1 MPSFTYHPKVIVAD
15 FSKTLEKW
23 RLQYRH
29 DEPEHS
35 KHNVVCR
42 FLNLFPVKD
51 IIATALAS
59 NSESSASDYVVWD
72 SISVRYNDIYD
83 MLFDKDTA
91 PDPEAWSNLDFV
103 ISLIVSDAD
112 EELCDQLMRE
122 NIDFDGLY
130 LFDHWVG
137 PTSASMESSTL
148 YEEE

>member
-1 MPSFTYHPKVIVAD
+1 MPSYHNHPKVIVAD

-23 RLQYRH
+23 KLVYRYN
-29 DEPEHS
+29 EPEHS

-51 IIATALAS
+51 IIAAALAS
-59 NSESSASDYVVWD
+59 RSECAASDYVVWD
-72 SISVRYNDIYD
+72 AISARYDDIYD
-83 MLFDKDTA
+83 MLFDKTTQS
-91 PDPEAWSNLDFV
+91 DPEAWSNLDFV

-112 EELCDQLMRE
+112 DEVCEQLMRE

-137 PTSASMESSTL
+137 PTSATMESSTL
-148 YEEE
+148 YEE